1 MIRAIYFTVGERV
14 KFICSVIIYL
24 GDASSHFS
32 SVPFV
37 LNKFDSCNFMI
48 MVFFFNEGVEI

>member
-24 GDASSHFS
+24 GGASSHFS

-48 MVFFFNEGVEI
+48 MVFFF